1 MHSAISRLGR
11 ALALLGF
18 APPAVTATTPAPV
31 AVTVNARFGLAVVP
45 GTGRSIALT
54 GWLGWAG

>member
-1 MHSAISRLGR
+1 V
-11 ALALLGF
+11 LLGF